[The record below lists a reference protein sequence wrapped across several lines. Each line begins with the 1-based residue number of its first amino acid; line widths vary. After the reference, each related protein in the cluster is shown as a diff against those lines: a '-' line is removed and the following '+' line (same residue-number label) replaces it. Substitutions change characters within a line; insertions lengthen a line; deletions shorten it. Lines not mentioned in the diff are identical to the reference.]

1 MKNRAQKIRLGL
13 FLLVSLAVL
22 IFSLIFFTAREYFK
36 KEDTYYVS
44 FEDLSVSGLDAGS
57 PVKYMGILVGSIKN
71 ISIDPDNVNIVIV
84 ELALN
89 PETPVKE
96 DASAN
101 ITSIG
106 ITGLKAIEISGG
118 TNESKALKPGSFIKA
133 GSSFSYQISGK
144 AEVIA
149 KKVEMVLN
157 NLLLFTEPDN
167 LNKITIMADNASMVL
182 INMDSLIIEN
192 RSDIRKAIIP
202 LKDISYRLDETSRLL
217 LSTIETVHSKA
228 QSETIDQ
235 IFANIRDV
243 SMKLNEADFKTL
255 VADIGAI
262 ANQIELLLSKMDN
275 DLDRGSQDFSESLQL
290 LRLTLENLN
299 QAAIKI
305 NNDPSILIRG
315 TSQKNTP
322 DNQLKE

>member
-13 FLLVSLAVL
+13 FLLVSLAAL
-22 IFSLIFFTAREYFK
+22 ISSLIFFTAREYFK

-44 FEDLSVSGLDAGS
+44 YEDLSVSGLDAGS
-57 PVKYMGILVGSIKN
+57 PVKYMGILVGSIKD
-71 ISIDPDNVNIVIV
+71 IRIDPDNVNIVIV
-84 ELALN
+84 ELALK

-101 ITSIG
+101 ITSMG

-118 TNESKALKPGSFIKA
+118 TNKSKALKPGSFIKA
-133 GSSFSYQISGK
+133 GSSFSDQISGK

-149 KKVEMVLN
+149 KKVEKVLN
-157 NLLLFTEPDN
+157 NLLLFTEPNN
-167 LNKITIMADNASMVL
+167 LNKITIMADNASMAL
-182 INMDSLIIEN
+182 INMDSLIVEN
-192 RSDIRKAIIP
+192 RLDIRNAIIP

-217 LSTIETVHSKA
+217 LSTIEAVHSKA
-228 QSETIDQ
+228 KSDTIDQ
-235 IFANIRDV
+235 IFSNIRDV
-243 SMKLNEADFKTL
+243 SMKLNETDFKTL
-255 VADIGAI
+255 VADITAI
-262 ANQIELLLSKMDN
+262 ANQIDLLLSKVDN

-315 TSQKNTP
+315 TNQKNTP
-322 DNQLKE
+322 DNKLTE